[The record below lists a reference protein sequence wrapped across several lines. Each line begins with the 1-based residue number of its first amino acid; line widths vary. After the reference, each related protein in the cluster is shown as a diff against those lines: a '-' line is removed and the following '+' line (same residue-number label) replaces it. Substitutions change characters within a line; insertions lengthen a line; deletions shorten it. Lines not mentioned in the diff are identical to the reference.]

1 MSELPVIAHGAAPL
15 DGCHRTHSGVAIHVM
30 PDCACSGPTQ
40 MLDVHDAQGQ
50 VVGQHAVKVANHVNV
65 MGTDG
70 KSTSISLEQA
80 RNAGYI
86 N

>member
-1 MSELPVIAHGAAPL
+1 
-15 DGCHRTHSGVAIHVM
+15 
-30 PDCACSGPTQ
+30 